1 MEINNRVDKF
11 TMLSF
16 KSMYHSVG
24 IEQRISFEVMYKAFK
39 ERAVRTKETQDEYKN
54 GGVEFK
60 QKCKD
65 KGAFIMGTAKENQR
79 FSSSILSRNMIT
91 LDLDHC
97 PDNIFDIIKNKI
109 EQEKKLQFR
118 FFIYSTHSHT
128 PTSPRLRMIVPL
140 KEDITPEQYEPIG
153 LAIATQLGLEFFDA
167 TTFQPN
173 RIMFYPSVSVDG
185 EYICE
190 MYNET
195 LFDAEP
201 QQLLSIYMDY
211 NNIEEWQRAHWIEGR
226 KREALEKGKNTGKDS
241 TKTKYR
247 IVNAFNKEYD
257 IRTAIEKFLPHI
269 YKKERN
275 GRYTFLGGSSYGG
288 LVIINAQYAY
298 SHHSNDPAQGKLRHA
313 FDLVAIHK
321 FGVNNYEENKKEYS
335 ASDTFAK
342 MVEWIGVEL
351 PNVIQHLPAVAKAKE
366 EYDKM
371 QKATAENENHG
382 SPNEEK
388 NSDEEKNSEPYNA
401 QTPLPDD
408 AGMGGS
414 SNSGGGSDA
423 DWLSALEINKNG
435 KILGSADNIHSIFN
449 NDPRLKDLFFYD
461 TLKGSICFLRAPY
474 WDKDKAEGESITDG
488 DDIHIRTHFRRP
500 PYRIEA
506 RDIIYDE
513 LFVTAYKKRINYI
526 KKFLSDLPEW
536 DGTVR
541 CEKLFIDLFDVSDDP
556 FTREASKKWLVGH
569 IARILKPATKFDYS
583 ILLIGAVGI
592 GKSVFGKSLATPY
605 WNGDLTDIDN
615 QRNSFMDSEL
625 PIGSKEGYDLI
636 RGKTIVEIAEFD
648 KYIKKYEQ
656 ATLKAFMT
664 STTDEYREFYGKRA
678 IEVKRSCVFLAT
690 TNSFTAIKDPENERR
705 LMPFI
710 SRLPMHTARIYD
722 KNLWNEEIRN
732 QVLAEALHY
741 YNNGYAFS
749 APFNGN
755 LSRIWAQKNSGSAVE
770 NEAMPDVEQYV
781 NNFFPDNFFTDN
793 KTLDD
798 LRDNWRY
805 PYSEKYPKPALRHL
819 RDTFSVKEIWSV
831 AMRENKTS
839 IDYHIRTQIE
849 QSFRSL
855 GLVKTSS
862 RERQGILGQQFVW
875 RKTSKKATPK
885 IESVLLENKKEE
897 TEDEFDSDLPF

>member
-1 MEINNRVDKF
+1 MEIKNRIDKF

-16 KSMYHSVG
+16 KSMYHSSGV
-24 IEQRISFEVMYKAFK
+24 EQKVSYEVMFKTFK
-39 ERAVRTKETQDEYKN
+39 EKAVRTKETQDEYKK
-54 GGVEFK
+54 GDVEFR

-65 KGAFIMGTAKENQR
+65 KGAFIMGTATNNQR
-79 FSSSILSRNMIT
+79 FSHSILTRNMIT

-97 PDNIFDIIKNKI
+97 PKDIFDIIKNKI
-109 EQEKKLQFR
+109 EVEKKLQFR

-128 PTSPRLRMIVPL
+128 VESPRLRMIIPL
-140 KEDITPEQYEPIG
+140 SKDITPEMYEPIG
-153 LAIATQLGLEFFDA
+153 LQIALQLGLEFFDA

-173 RIMFYPSVSVDG
+173 RIMFFPSVSIDG
-185 EYICE
+185 DYFCE
-190 MYNET
+190 SYNDD

-201 QQLLSIYMDY
+201 ETLLNLYLDY
-211 NNIEEWQRAHWIEGR
+211 KNIEEWQRPHWIEGK
-226 KREALEKGKNTGKDS
+226 KREVIERGKFKDS
-241 TKTKYR
+241 TNTKYR

-257 IRTAIEKFLPHI
+257 IRTAIEKFLPDV

-321 FGVNNYEENKKEYS
+321 FGIPNYEEEKKEYS
-335 ASDTFAK
+335 GSETFAK
-342 MVEWIGVEL
+342 MVEFINLEL
-351 PNVIQHLPAVAKAKE
+351 PNVVQHLPAVAKSNE
-366 EYDKM
+366 EYAEM
-371 QKATAENENHG
+371 QKMTATQNEAQ
-382 SPNEEK
+382 EK
-388 NSDEEKNSEPYNA
+388 NSDEEKNNSTDSSNDSSENGD
-401 QTPLPDD
+401 TCSSS
-408 AGMGGS
+408 GGS
-414 SNSGGGSDA
+414 GLPKGA
-423 DWLSALEINKNG
+423 EWLAELERNKNG
-435 KILGSADNIHSIFN
+435 KILSTADNVRLIFE
-449 NDPRLKDLFFYD
+449 NDPRLKDLFFFD
-461 TLKGSICFLRAPY
+461 TLKGSICFARAPY
-474 WDKDKAEGESITDG
+474 WDNEKGIGESITDG

-500 PYRIEA
+500 PYRIEGK
-506 RDIIYDE
+506 DIIYDE
-513 LFVTAYKKRINYI
+513 LFVVAYKKRINYI

-536 DGTVR
+536 DGKPR
-541 CEKLFIDLFDVSDDP
+541 CEKLFIDLFDVSDDA

-592 GKSVFGKSLATPY
+592 GKSVFGKSLATPH
-605 WNGDLTDIDN
+605 WNGDLTTIDN

-678 IEVKRSCVFLAT
+678 IEVKRSCVFIAT

-710 SRLPMHTARIYD
+710 SKLPMHKAKVYD
-722 KNLWNEEIRN
+722 TNLWSEDIRN
-732 QVLAEALHY
+732 QVLAEAMHY
-741 YNNGYAFS
+741 YNIGYAFS
-749 APFNGN
+749 APFDEKLSSMWASKNAGN
-755 LSRIWAQKNSGSAVE
+755 AVE

-781 NNFFPDNFFTDN
+781 NNLFMDNFFTDN
-793 KTLDD
+793 KTLDS
-798 LRDNWRY
+798 LRENWRY
-805 PYSEKYPKPALRHL
+805 LYPTQYPSPVHRALRNS
-819 RDTFSVKEIWSV
+819 FSVKEIWAI
-831 AMRENKTS
+831 AMRENKTQ

-849 QSFRSL
+849 QSFRAL
-855 GLVKTSS
+855 GFAKDGS
-862 RERQGILGQQFVW
+862 RERQGILGQQYVW
-875 RKTSKKATPK
+875 RRTPSTTAEPK
-885 IESVLLENKKEE
+885 VQSILLENKDNEEKKESE
-897 TEDEFDSDLPF
+897 EINYDDVPW